1 MSTSGSINSIKSLA
15 SSLKRS
21 ASQHLMSRSR
31 RNSVNLLAADPL
43 PQAEEPEVVEEMA
56 DSLPPSPA
64 STVGVPRRYSGMS
77 LLERP
82 STIRLVASPPPPEP
96 ESGDEDDDLPFV
108 GSKSIQLLKERKSMA
123 PLRSMDGA
131 FSGPSLSRKSMPAI
145 SGTSSASFSIYPPL
159 PTIPAQF
166 QLPRVEQHQPSMPG
180 ALPLSPPKQTP
191 AFIFGTPQAVSNQQF
206 SEAGRAI
213 LAQMNAKMPAGLV
226 FNEELLKGKQA
237 GIDKLVKTSDLGEG
251 GWGLTGGAGKV
262 DRYADAHQREF
273 SKYVLFP
280 NQRDV
285 D

>member
-1 MSTSGSINSIKSLA
+1 MSTTGSMNSIKSLA

-64 STVGVPRRYSGMS
+64 STVGVPRRDSNLS

-166 QLPRVEQHQPSMPG
+166 QKPRVDQPSMPG
-180 ALPLSPPKQTP
+180 ALPISPPKQTP
-191 AFIFGTPQAVSNQQF
+191 AFVFGTPQAVSNQQF

-237 GIDKLVKTSDLGEG
+237 GIDKLVKTSGLGEG

-273 SKYVLFP
+273 SKYVLIL
-280 NQRDV
+280 N
-285 D
+285 

>member
-108 GSKSIQLLKERKSMA
+108 GSKSKQLLKERKSMA

-159 PTIPAQF
+159 PAIPAQF
-166 QLPRVEQHQPSMPG
+166 QLPRVDQPSMPG
-180 ALPLSPPKQTP
+180 ALPISPPKQTP
-191 AFIFGTPQAVSNQQF
+191 AFVFGTPQAVSNQQF

-237 GIDKLVKTSDLGEG
+237 GIDKLVKTSDLGGG

-273 SKYVLFP
+273 SKYVLSL
-280 NQRDV
+280 N
-285 D
+285 

>member
-1 MSTSGSINSIKSLA
+1 MVHSGSMNSIKSLA

-21 ASQHLMSRSR
+21 ASQHLMSKSR
-31 RNSVNLLAADPL
+31 RNSVNLLAVDLL

-64 STVGVPRRYSGMS
+64 STVGVPRRYSNLS

-166 QLPRVEQHQPSMPG
+166 QKPRVTVDQYQPSMPG
-180 ALPLSPPKQTP
+180 ALPISPPKQTP
-191 AFIFGTPQAVSNQQF
+191 AFVFGTPQAVSNQQF

-213 LAQMNAKMPAGLV
+213 LAQMNAKMPAGLM

-273 SKYVLFP
+273 SKYVTQL
-280 NQRDV
+280 N
-285 D
+285 

>member
-1 MSTSGSINSIKSLA
+1 MSTSGSMNSIKSLA

-31 RNSVNLLAADPL
+31 RNSVNLLAVDPL
-43 PQAEEPEVVEEMA
+43 PQPEPESEVVEEMA

-64 STVGVPRRYSGMS
+64 STVGVPRRYSNLS

-159 PTIPAQF
+159 PPIPAQF

-237 GIDKLVKTSDLGEG
+237 GIDKLVKTSDLGEE
-251 GWGLTGGAGKV
+251 GWGLSVPGKV

-273 SKYVLFP
+273 SKYVLIL
-280 NQRDV
+280 N
-285 D
+285 

>member
-1 MSTSGSINSIKSLA
+1 MVNSGTMNSIKSLA

-31 RNSVNLLAADPL
+31 RNSGNLLAVDPS
-43 PQAEEPEVVEEMA
+43 PQAEEPEIVEEMA

-64 STVGVPRRYSGMS
+64 STVGVPRRYSGLS
-77 LLERP
+77 LLEKP
-82 STIRLVASPPPPEP
+82 STVRLLASPPPPEP

-108 GSKSIQLLKERKSMA
+108 GSKSIHLLRERKSMA
-123 PLRSMDGA
+123 PLRSLDGA
-131 FSGPSLSRKSMPAI
+131 FSGASLSRKSMPAI

-159 PTIPAQF
+159 PPIPAQF
-166 QLPRVEQHQPSMPG
+166 QKPRVDQPSMPG
-180 ALPLSPPKQTP
+180 ALPISPPKQTP
-191 AFIFGTPQAVSNQQF
+191 TFVFGTPQAVSNQQF

-251 GWGLTGGAGKV
+251 GWGLSVPGKV

-273 SKYVLFP
+273 SKYVLCSVEG
-280 NQRDV
+280 NV
-285 D
+285 S

>member
-64 STVGVPRRYSGMS
+64 STVGVPRRYSNLS

-131 FSGPSLSRKSMPAI
+131 FSRPSLSRKSMPAI

-166 QLPRVEQHQPSMPG
+166 QLPRVDQPSMPG
-180 ALPLSPPKQTP
+180 ALPISPPKQPP
-191 AFIFGTPQAVSNQQF
+191 AFVFGTPQAVSNQQF

-251 GWGLTGGAGKV
+251 GWRLTGGAGKV

-273 SKYVLFP
+273 SKYVF
-280 NQRDV
+280 
-285 D
+285 

>member
-1 MSTSGSINSIKSLA
+1 MVHSGSMNSIKSLA

-43 PQAEEPEVVEEMA
+43 PQAEEPEPEVVEEMA

-64 STVGVPRRYSGMS
+64 STVGVPRRYSNLS

-159 PTIPAQF
+159 PAIPAQF
-166 QLPRVEQHQPSMPG
+166 QLPKIEQHQPSMPG
-180 ALPLSPPKQTP
+180 ALPISPPKQTP
-191 AFIFGTPQAVSNQQF
+191 AFVFGTPQAVSNQQF

-213 LAQMNAKMPAGLV
+213 LAQMNARMPAGLV

-251 GWGLTGGAGKV
+251 GWGLSVPGKA

-273 SKYVLFP
+273 SKYVLIL
-280 NQRDV
+280 N
-285 D
+285 